1 MVSSK
6 DVAKLAGVSVSTV
19 SRVFSNTELVNETTA
34 KRVMD
39 AARQLNYVPNISA
52 RNLKLQKSNLLG
64 VALSDISNSFYLEVL
79 KDVFSLSE
87 SKYRFVVVFSSEDK
101 AHEIESVETLIASN
115 TACVLFTPVAGGSA
129 RVEAALKGNHV
140 PALQLYRRSY
150 EDFDSLTI
158 DDAYGAYLA
167 THELLNAGHRDILF
181 LDYNVEIPTGRYE
194 GYLRAY
200 SEAGLKPNIEDF
212 VRIDIKGDVNTLVAH
227 VMREKNYTAVV
238 PVSSLLA
245 HAAIGLLHSWGKKI
259 GQDVSV
265 IIYDDMPLARF
276 SDISVISHPFGEI
289 SGTIIRMIQNRL
301 SDPDSPACHEVI
313 SPFLI
318 ERNSIK
324 QLSR

>member
-19 SRVFSNTELVNETTA
+19 SRVFSNTELVNEKTA
-34 KRVMD
+34 QRVMD
-39 AARQLNYVPNISA
+39 AAKKLNYVPNISA
-52 RNLKLQKSNLLG
+52 RSLKLQKSNLLG
-64 VALSDISNSFYLEVL
+64 VALSDISNAFYLEVL
-79 KDVFSLSE
+79 KDISNLSE

-101 AHEIESVETLIASN
+101 EHEIESVETLISSN
-115 TACVLFTPVAGGSA
+115 AACVLFTPVAEGSA
-129 RVEAALKGNHV
+129 RVEAALKGNHI

-167 THELLNAGHRDILF
+167 TRELLNAGHREILF
-181 LDYNVEIPTGRYE
+181 LDYNVEIPTGRYD

-200 SEAGLKPNIEDF
+200 SEVGLTPSVENF
-212 VRIDIKGDVNTLVAH
+212 VRIDVKGDVNKLVAQ
-227 VMREKNYTAVV
+227 VMREKSYTAVV

-245 HAAIGLLHSWGKKI
+245 HAAIGLLHSWGKII
-259 GQDVSV
+259 GRDMSV

-289 SGTIIRMIQNRL
+289 SATIVQMIQDRL
-301 SDPDSPACHEVI
+301 SDPESPARHEVI
-313 SPFLI
+313 APFLI
-318 ERNSIK
+318 ERSSIK
-324 QLSR
+324 QISH